1 MKMALYSNGI
11 FLGATKNDYTRK
23 DGTPAT
29 YYNVSVKQGAEV
41 GSLPCVKEIYDAYIS
56 GAVKGRAC
64 PACLP
69 FTASRIPY
77 NDAPGKGECISSPC
91 PGYGIGE

>member
-56 GAVKGRAC
+56 GSLKDFEKCEMRFTFDDRYGRLQVVEIQ
-64 PACLP
+64 P
-69 FTASRIPY
+69 T
-77 NDAPGKGECISSPC
+77 K
-91 PGYGIGE
+91 

>member
-56 GAVKGRAC
+56 GSLKDFEKCEMRSTFDDRYGRLQVVEIQ
-64 PACLP
+64 P
-69 FTASRIPY
+69 T
-77 NDAPGKGECISSPC
+77 K
-91 PGYGIGE
+91 